1 MENKNQQFR
10 GFGIIEDAHV
20 QVKLN
25 ELQLFLKFDS
35 KEQIYQL
42 KFLTKNTV
50 IANFISS
57 NLNFFLELRTSNMQS
72 LFTHDYI
79 DRPHTDILSFIQRT
93 FVMGMRDYIGY
104 PGALVDQDVSV
115 QRDILCY
122 CAKLSKKSFSFQFVQ
137 NRGDAKKTI
146 FDTLAKSFC
155 DTCSFEVDKLIKELE
170 AKNEYFLGEDKSIW
184 IDKID
189 ALIEEFYLFCPPEYN
204 NLKFEVSALKYN
216 KIIIKCDKQG
226 SSLKRLEIQSTLSN
240 YLLDEIKEDVV
251 ISIIT

>member
-1 MENKNQQFR
+1 MENKNQQFK

-25 ELQLFLKFDS
+25 ELQIFLKFDS

-42 KFLTKNTV
+42 KFLTENTV
-50 IANFISS
+50 IANFISA
-57 NLNFFLELRTSNMQS
+57 NLDFFLELKTSSIQS
-72 LFTHDYI
+72 LFTHEYI
-79 DRPHTDILSFIQRT
+79 DRPHTDILSFIQRA
-93 FVMGMRDYIGY
+93 FVLAIRDYIGY
-104 PGALVDQDVSV
+104 PGALIDQDSSI
-115 QRDILCY
+115 QKDILCY
-122 CAKLSKKSFSFQFVQ
+122 CAKLSKRSFSSQFVQ
-137 NRGDAKKTI
+137 NRGDTKKTI

-155 DTCSFEVDKLIKELE
+155 DTCSFEVDKLVKELE
-170 AKNEYFLGEDKSIW
+170 AQNQYFLGEDKSAW
-184 IDKID
+184 IKKID
-189 ALIEEFYLFCPPEYN
+189 ELIEEFYLFCPPEYN

-216 KIIIKCDKQG
+216 KIIIKCDKQD